1 MTILMSKII
10 SLGQEYSGSPHCF
23 PVGNNSF
30 MIQNNKSF
38 IMWNEIAK
46 YIFYIFFRLFDKTTR
61 NKGM

>member
-10 SLGQEYSGSPHCF
+10 SLGQQYSGSPHCF

-38 IMWNEIAK
+38 IM
-46 YIFYIFFRLFDKTTR
+46 
-61 NKGM
+61 